1 MDKFGDVPALQS
13 FVQITLYANKVCTS
27 IQSTVTGISSEWGK
41 SLKSHEKRIWA
52 SVCYKL
58 WMDHSCMEIW
68 LLVLP
73 SVFFCWFL
81 FAKVQTCQ
89 LLCCWTLGDLLQCS
103 VSESDSSFDL
113 ATSCRS
119 DIYQLL
125 VWPYFAHPRSRNAC
139 LIHRWDFCNCNV
151 LAFRKGFSRVL
162 INDLG
167 RIMGLCI
174 SSGND
179 PMFSSLPYA
188 HKTPCLSDA
197 GISFLS
203 TVYTLIV
210 C

>member
-1 MDKFGDVPALQS
+1 MEKFGNVPALQS

-103 VSESDSSFDL
+103 VSESDSSFDF
-113 ATSCRS
+113 AISCRS
-119 DIYQLL
+119 HIYQLL
-125 VWPYFAHPRSRNAC
+125 VWPYFAHPRSETLAWFIDETFVTAMC
-139 LIHRWDFCNCNV
+139 LLFV
-151 LAFRKGFSRVL
+151 KVFQE
-162 INDLG
+162 
-167 RIMGLCI
+167 
-174 SSGND
+174 
-179 PMFSSLPYA
+179 Y
-188 HKTPCLSDA
+188 
-197 GISFLS
+197 
-203 TVYTLIV
+203 
-210 C
+210 